1 MNERRRNG
9 VRAGLGA
16 CVALWASALATA
28 QGLPPEPVVRLDPAQ
43 AAELVRSPRWLALRS
58 GGFDTRS
65 NEPELALD
73 LRRERDDATAK
84 AVFLVQFSGPSTSG
98 LRARVA
104 ATGVE
109 LVEALPTHA
118 FLARGS
124 GEQRAALERLGE
136 TAWTGELHPAW
147 RLDPRLEQASAE
159 RALANEV
166 HELVA
171 LGFQGGDLRELGA
184 ALARHGL
191 TKPDL
196 RLEQGRAVAR
206 FRASAAVARRLAREE
221 ALQWIEPAPQ
231 LTLRNN
237 ALTWVLQTNQPQQVR
252 LWDRGLRGE
261 GQVIGHIDGAISPTN
276 CWFRDPANAPVGPT
290 HRKLVYVSGTGA
302 DTHGTHTAGTIAGD
316 SAPISGSTSG
326 RGLAYLARLAHTD
339 FPALS
344 FAATAS
350 AHALAGARIHSNS
363 WGDDTTTAYN
373 SLCVALDTY
382 AHDNE
387 DELVIF
393 SVSNT
398 PFVTNPDNAKNVLAV
413 GATDNG
419 VNAGLPCVGAVGP
432 TNDGRRRP
440 EVLAPGCSVV
450 SATPGPCTTLML
462 TGTSM
467 SAAGISGAAALVRQY
482 FTDGFHPSGRA
493 NPAHAFVPS
502 GALLKAVLVQA
513 GQDLASVAGYP
524 SDREGWGRVNLDS
537 VLHLVGDEAKLFV
550 AERRHAQGL
559 STNEDTSWTVF
570 VQSSATPFEVTLAFM
585 DAPAALNASLAPVN
599 DLDLELV
606 SPSGALFRGNVF
618 ANGLSV
624 PGGAS
629 DPLNNVEH
637 FELANPQVG
646 AWTVRVRANDVPV
659 GPQGF
664 ALCATGDISEGSSS
678 MPTRYCTSSLTT
690 NFCTP
695 VLHASG
701 VARAGATSG
710 FTLAVSGV
718 EGQRQGVIFYGLT
731 GRTAVRW
738 KPQSSS
744 WWCVRNPVQ
753 RTGSQS
759 SGGTFGGCDGLL
771 SVDWSQFAAA
781 SAGALGVPFAPGQLV
796 QAQAWFRDPM
806 APGQSNLSDALEFT
820 VQP

>member
-1 MNERRRNG
+1 MG
-9 VRAGLGA
+9 VRAVLGA
-16 CVALWASALATA
+16 GMALWASALATA
-28 QGLPPEPVVRLDPAQ
+28 QGLPPEPVVRLDAQQ
-43 AAELVRSPRWLALRS
+43 AAELVRSPRWLALRAV
-58 GGFDTRS
+58 GFDTRS
-65 NEPELALD
+65 NEPEVAND
-73 LRRERDDATAK
+73 LRRERSESAQA
-84 AVFLVQFSGPSTSG
+84 AVFLVQFSTRTTAA

-109 LVEALPTHA
+109 LLDALPTHA

-147 RLDPRLEQASAE
+147 RLDPRLELASAE
-159 RALANEV
+159 PALAAER
-166 HELVA
+166 HTLVA
-171 LGFQGGDLRELGA
+171 LGFTGGNVRELGA
-184 ALARHGL
+184 ALARHGI

-196 RLEQGRAVAR
+196 RLEQGRPVAR
-206 FRASAAVARRLAREE
+206 FSTSAAVARQLAREE

-231 LTLRNN
+231 LALRNN
-237 ALTWVLQTNQPQQVR
+237 ALTWVLQTNQPQQMR
-252 LWDRGLRGE
+252 LWDRGLHGE
-261 GQVIGHIDGAISPTN
+261 GQVIGHIDGAISPNN
-276 CWFRDPANAPVGPT
+276 CWFKDPTNAPVGPT
-290 HRKLVYVSGTGA
+290 HRKLVYLNGSGA
-302 DTHGTHTAGTIAGD
+302 DTHGTHTAGTLAGD
-316 SAPISGSTSG
+316 SAPISGSSAG
-326 RGLAYLARLAHTD
+326 RGLAFLARLAHTD
-339 FPALS
+339 FPAVS
-344 FAATAS
+344 FATTAA

-382 AHDNE
+382 AHDHE
-387 DELVIF
+387 DELVVF

-419 VNAGLPCVGAVGP
+419 LNAGLPCVGAVGP

-450 SATPGPCTTLML
+450 SATPGPCTTLQL

-467 SAAGISGAAALVRQY
+467 SAAGISGAAALARQY
-482 FTDGFHPSGRA
+482 FTEGFHKSGRA
-493 NPAHAFVPS
+493 NAADAFVPS

-559 STNEDTSWTVF
+559 STGEDTSWTVF

-585 DAPAALNASLAPVN
+585 DAPASLNASLAPVN

-606 SPSGALFRGNVF
+606 SPSGALYRGNVF
-618 ANGLSV
+618 ANGFSV
-624 PGGAS
+624 TGGLG

-637 FELANPQVG
+637 FELTNPEVG
-646 AWTVRVRANDVPV
+646 AWTVRVRASDVPV

-664 ALCATGDISEGSSS
+664 GLCATGDISEGSSS

-701 VARAGATSG
+701 VARAGASEG
-710 FTLAVSGV
+710 FTLTVSEV
-718 EGQRQGVIFYGLT
+718 EGQRQGVIFYGIA
-731 GRTAVRW
+731 GRTALRW

-759 SGGTFGGCDGLL
+759 SGGTLGGCDGLL
-771 SVDWSQFAAA
+771 SVDWNQFAAA
-781 SAGALGVPFAPGQLV
+781 SAGGLGVPFAPGQLV
-796 QAQAWFRDPM
+796 QAQAWFRDPN
-806 APGQSNLSDALEFT
+806 APGQSNLSDALEFN

>member
-1 MNERRRNG
+1 
-9 VRAGLGA
+9 V
-16 CVALWASALATA
+16 
-28 QGLPPEPVVRLDPAQ
+28 
-43 AAELVRSPRWLALRS
+43 
-58 GGFDTRS
+58 
-65 NEPELALD
+65 
-73 LRRERDDATAK
+73 
-84 AVFLVQFSGPSTSG
+84 
-98 LRARVA
+98 
-104 ATGVE
+104 
-109 LVEALPTHA
+109 
-118 FLARGS
+118 
-124 GEQRAALERLGE
+124 
-136 TAWTGELHPAW
+136 
-147 RLDPRLEQASAE
+147 
-159 RALANEV
+159 
-166 HELVA
+166 
-171 LGFQGGDLRELGA
+171 RELGA
-184 ALARHGL
+184 ALARHGI

-196 RLEQGRAVAR
+196 RLEQGRPVAR
-206 FRASAAVARRLAREE
+206 FSTSAAVARQLAREE

-231 LTLRNN
+231 LALRNN
-237 ALTWVLQTNQPQQVR
+237 ALTWVLQTNQPQQMR
-252 LWDRGLRGE
+252 LWDRGLHGE
-261 GQVIGHIDGAISPTN
+261 GQVIGHIDGAISPNN
-276 CWFRDPANAPVGPT
+276 CWFKDPTNAPVGPT
-290 HRKLVYVSGTGA
+290 HRKLVYLNGSGA
-302 DTHGTHTAGTIAGD
+302 DTHGTHTAGTLAGD
-316 SAPISGSTSG
+316 SAPISGSSAG
-326 RGLAYLARLAHTD
+326 RGLAFLARLAHTD
-339 FPALS
+339 FPAVS
-344 FAATAS
+344 FATTAA

-382 AHDNE
+382 AHDHE
-387 DELVIF
+387 DELVVF

-419 VNAGLPCVGAVGP
+419 LNAGLPCVGAVGP

-450 SATPGPCTTLML
+450 SATPGPCTTLQL

-467 SAAGISGAAALVRQY
+467 SAAGISGAAALARQY
-482 FTDGFHPSGRA
+482 FTEGFHKSGRA
-493 NPAHAFVPS
+493 NAADAFVPS

-559 STNEDTSWTVF
+559 STGEDTSWTVF

-585 DAPAALNASLAPVN
+585 DAPASLNASLAPVN

-606 SPSGALFRGNVF
+606 SPSGALYRGNVF
-618 ANGLSV
+618 ANGFSV
-624 PGGAS
+624 TGGLG

-637 FELANPQVG
+637 FELTNPEVG
-646 AWTVRVRANDVPV
+646 AWTVRVRASDVPV

-664 ALCATGDISEGSSS
+664 GLCATGDISEGSSS

-701 VARAGATSG
+701 VARAGASEG
-710 FTLAVSGV
+710 FTLTVSEV
-718 EGQRQGVIFYGLT
+718 EGQRQGVIFYGIA
-731 GRTAVRW
+731 GRTALRW

-759 SGGTFGGCDGLL
+759 SGGTLGGCDGLL
-771 SVDWSQFAAA
+771 SVDWNQFAAA
-781 SAGALGVPFAPGQLV
+781 SAGGLGVPFAPGQLV
-796 QAQAWFRDPM
+796 QAQAWFRDPN
-806 APGQSNLSDALEFT
+806 APGQSNLSDALEFN